1 MRTIHLSGIVL
12 LLGLFLPACVPESM
26 NPLSDPA
33 SATVDKR
40 LLGVWIGKMAG
51 EEADQYI
58 HFVEAENSIT
68 EVVLVSH
75 QEKREAGVA
84 FYKMHPTTIGK
95 ARYMNVKPYVPENF
109 KNSDLAEEIKSQG
122 YIFARY
128 TISGQ
133 GILNIR
139 ILMDKKVREAVKKQ
153 QLKGKIVKGE
163 GDVTITDTSAHII
176 KFLNAAHQD
185 DIFESM
191 FTFRK
196 FEQDSVVD

>member
-12 LLGLFLPACVPESM
+12 LFSLLLPACVPESM

-51 EEADQYI
+51 EEEDQYV

-68 EVVLVSH
+68 EIVLVSH

-95 ARYMNVKPYVPENF
+95 TRYMNVKPYAPEDF
-109 KNSDLAEEIKSQG
+109 KNSELAEEIKSQG

-128 TISGQ
+128 AISGQ
-133 GILNIR
+133 GILNIW

-153 QLKGKIVKGE
+153 QLKGKIAKGE
-163 GDVTITDTSAHII
+163 GAVTITDTSEHII
-176 KFLNAAHQD
+176 KFLNADHQD
-185 DIFESM
+185 DIFELM

-196 FEQDSVVD
+196 FEQDSIVD